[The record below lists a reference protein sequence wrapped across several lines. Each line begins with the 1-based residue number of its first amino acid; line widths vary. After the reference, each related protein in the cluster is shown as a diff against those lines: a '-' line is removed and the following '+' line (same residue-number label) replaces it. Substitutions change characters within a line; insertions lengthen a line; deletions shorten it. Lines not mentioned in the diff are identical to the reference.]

1 MNTDAVRENVQ
12 DYYGRVL
19 ARSADLQTNA
29 CCATGAPPARIA
41 RLLEN
46 VHPDVLDRFYGCGFP
61 FPEALEGATVVDLG
75 CGTGRD
81 VFVLSQLVGPTG
93 HVHGVDMTAEQL
105 DVARQTLDWH
115 MERFG
120 YSTPNV
126 TLHQGYIEDLS
137 AIADASVDVV
147 VSNCVVNL
155 SPFKD
160 RVMAEIAR
168 ILKPGGEFYFSDV
181 FADRRLPDAIAFDPI
196 LHAECLGGAM
206 YEADFLSLARRT
218 GFPDPR
224 QVSRGA
230 ITIQNPEIEARVGA
244 ARFTSVTLRLL
255 KLAGLDEQCEDYG
268 QIAVY
273 RGTLPTG
280 ALFHLDDHHT
290 FEAGR
295 PERVCGN
302 TAAMLTDTR
311 FAPHF
316 DVVGDKRVHYGIFD
330 CGPTMAAAVYAT
342 GAETASCC

>member
-1 MNTDAVRENVQ
+1 
-12 DYYGRVL
+12 
-19 ARSADLQTNA
+19 
-29 CCATGAPPARIA
+29 
-41 RLLEN
+41 
-46 VHPDVLDRFYGCGFP
+46 
-61 FPEALEGATVVDLG
+61 
-75 CGTGRD
+75 
-81 VFVLSQLVGPTG
+81 
-93 HVHGVDMTAEQL
+93 
-105 DVARQTLDWH
+105 
-115 MERFG
+115 
-120 YSTPNV
+120 
-126 TLHQGYIEDLS
+126 
-137 AIADASVDVV
+137 
-147 VSNCVVNL
+147 
-155 SPFKD
+155 
-160 RVMAEIAR
+160 MAEIAR